1 MNLLMRDRLKRV
13 IAYHESVAEQAKKT
27 LEPTPPRQ
35 EGQEGESEGEGTE
48 AEQQQQQQAAP
59 PQDDP
64 KYAMQKSIFDMH
76 TEAAKQLR
84 EVLDSFPMVSGIEQ
98 ARNDPNR
105 VMRDPRVFP
114 RVGPGGGFVS
124 SGVIH

>member
-13 IAYHESVAEQAKKT
+13 IAYHESVAEQAKNT

-35 EGQEGESEGEGTE
+35 EGEEPAPAEGEEPVP
-48 AEQQQQQQAAP
+48 QQAAP

-76 TEAAKQLR
+76 TEAARQLR

-114 RVGPGGGFVS
+114 RTGPGGGFVS